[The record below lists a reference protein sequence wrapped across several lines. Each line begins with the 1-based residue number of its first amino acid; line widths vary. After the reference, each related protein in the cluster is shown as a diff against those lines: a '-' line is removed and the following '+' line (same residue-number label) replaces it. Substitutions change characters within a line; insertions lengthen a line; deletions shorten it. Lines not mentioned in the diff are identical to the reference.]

1 MVKMLL
7 NSLQAEHQ
15 EVKDKMDL
23 ISRVEFTKLYADIL
37 SERFRITKMN
47 LDQAQNIF
55 NEISDE
61 IDVLEKQKEE
71 DAYNGAYFKNNYTL
85 ELLKKLRG

>member
-1 MVKMLL
+1 MVKILL

-23 ISRVEFTKLYADIL
+23 ISRVEFTKLHADLL

-71 DAYNGAYFKNNYTL
+71 DAYNGAYFKNDYTL

>member
-1 MVKMLL
+1 MIKMLL
-7 NSLQAEHQ
+7 NSLKAEHQ
-15 EVKDKMDL
+15 EVKDKMTL
-23 ISRVEFTKLYADIL
+23 IAQVEFTKLHADLL

-61 IDVLEKQKEE
+61 ITELEKQKEE
-71 DAYNGAYFKNNYTL
+71 DAYNGAYFKNDYALN
-85 ELLKKLRG
+85 LLKKLRG

>member
-23 ISRVEFTKLYADIL
+23 ISRVEFTKHHADLL

-71 DAYNGAYFKNNYTL
+71 DAYNGAYFKNGHTL
-85 ELLKKLRG
+85 DLLRKLRG

>member
-7 NSLQAEHQ
+7 NSLKAEHQ
-15 EVKDKMDL
+15 EVKDKMNL
-23 ISRVEFTKLYADIL
+23 ISRVEFTKLHADLL

-71 DAYNGAYFKNNYTL
+71 DAYNGAYFKNDYTL

>member
-7 NSLQAEHQ
+7 NSLKAEHQ
-15 EVKDKMDL
+15 EVKDKMAL
-23 ISRVEFTKLYADIL
+23 IDKVEFTKLHADLL

-55 NEISDE
+55 DEISDE
-61 IDVLEKQKEE
+61 IDELEKQKEE
-71 DAYNGAYFKNNYTL
+71 DVYNGVYFKNDYALN
-85 ELLKKLRG
+85 LLKKLRG

>member
-15 EVKDKMDL
+15 EVKDKMDI

-71 DAYNGAYFKNNYTL
+71 DAYNGAYFKNDYTL

>member
-1 MVKMLL
+1 
-7 NSLQAEHQ
+7 
-15 EVKDKMDL
+15 MDL
-23 ISRVEFTKLYADIL
+23 ISRVEFTKLHADPL

-47 LDQAQNIF
+47 LDQAQIIF

-71 DAYNGAYFKNNYTL
+71 DAYNGAYFKNDYTL